1 MGYKYSTTPPQPG
14 VFTGTDNLF
23 SGLTTS
29 LLVVFGIILLMFF
42 IGRVIV
48 LWYLKIN
55 KMVSLLEQIAKNTSK
70 GDEAKPV
77 TEKKE
82 GEVIKEIVIS

>member
-14 VFTGTDNLF
+14 AFTGTENLF

-70 GDEAKPV
+70 GDEANPV

-82 GEVIKEIVIS
+82 GEVIKEIEIF

>member
-1 MGYKYSTTPPQPG
+1 MGYKYSTTPPQPS
-14 VFTGTDNLF
+14 VFTGTDSLLF
-23 SGLTTS
+23 GLTTS
-29 LLVVFGIILLMFF
+29 LLIVFGIILLIFF
-42 IGRVIV
+42 VSRVLI

-70 GDEAKPV
+70 GDEVNPV

-82 GEVIKEIVIS
+82 GEVIKEIEIF